1 MAVLDPADNV
11 VVISVVYDGAP
22 FAGKTTSVRALAG
35 KVGRSVYT
43 PEEQDGRTAYFD
55 WVEYTGGRFEGLE
68 IRCQILSV
76 PSQARW
82 MSRRHG
88 LLEIA
93 DVVVFVGDTT
103 EAGWAKTLDQLRDLR
118 TRLDARAAP
127 PVGVVFQA
135 NKRDHADAIPM
146 AEVRAELAETGWR
159 IAIVESV
166 ASEGEGIRES
176 FVFAVRLALDRVREL
191 QAAGQLPVGRA
202 RFQDGEQLLDHLK
215 RTSGFA
221 VPKPEPAMTW
231 FEELGAELMAGLP
244 GQLGAPRPPSPDAPS
259 GLIWP
264 PVDGRLILHRIADL
278 GLRTRVT
285 SVGDCVAGLG
295 SGWRVHSR
303 ASARFGDL
311 EEGRSALIG
320 WARQHAATGRLLS
333 RPRCI
338 VLSETGDGQ
347 WRLWQIVAAERS
359 LRELLS
365 SRIEDLDPDEA
376 ARELAEAARLLCE
389 SQRLCSQAR
398 LPVSCTLD
406 TIGRG
411 DGDAPIYVGLM
422 PSGEEQAPRPSD
434 PAGLARDLAPIVVTG
449 LPGRRAEVA
458 AAILSMRSTVFAFSG
473 GEDVSRSLA
482 ALLG

>member
-1 MAVLDPADNV
+1 
-11 VVISVVYDGAP
+11 
-22 FAGKTTSVRALAG
+22 
-35 KVGRSVYT
+35 
-43 PEEQDGRTAYFD
+43 
-55 WVEYTGGRFEGLE
+55 
-68 IRCQILSV
+68 
-76 PSQARW
+76 
-82 MSRRHG
+82 
-88 LLEIA
+88 
-93 DVVVFVGDTT
+93 
-103 EAGWAKTLDQLRDLR
+103 
-118 TRLDARAAP
+118 
-127 PVGVVFQA
+127 
-135 NKRDHADAIPM
+135 
-146 AEVRAELAETGWR
+146 
-159 IAIVESV
+159 
-166 ASEGEGIRES
+166 
-176 FVFAVRLALDRVREL
+176 
-191 QAAGQLPVGRA
+191 
-202 RFQDGEQLLDHLK
+202 
-215 RTSGFA
+215 
-221 VPKPEPAMTW
+221 MTW

-285 SVGDCVAGLG
+285 SIGDCVAGLG

-389 SQRLCSQAR
+389 SQRLCGQAR

-411 DGDAPIYVGLM
+411 EGDAPIYVGLM

-458 AAILSMRSTVFAFSG
+458 AAILSMRSTVFAFSAHRRRPPWRPAAGRQQRRGSTRRLPPGAGPRAAPRRPPSIRAARPPPPRVPPPPRG
-473 GEDVSRSLA
+473 GAAATRARRGVDARGRSPGPRTGWSPSREDSDGTEGIARDCRDGPAVVSRYPSPHPS
-482 ALLG
+482 GVT